1 MFVSQT
7 SDMKHLA
14 FILLLLSFCSNAK
27 NTVSGT
33 ITDSKNQP
41 ILGVNIY
48 LEGTYDG
55 SSTDLD
61 GKFSFITTAAGKV
74 ILVASFI
81 GYEEYRIEAD
91 VEKLKGLKIRLRE
104 NLNELNTVVL
114 SAGSF
119 SAGDPSKVSALKP
132 LDVVTTAGA
141 AGDFIGALQ
150 TLPGTTANPDD
161 GRLFVR
167 GGTAEETQIFID
179 GNRVFS
185 PFTPT
190 TGNIPTRG
198 RFSPFLFD
206 GITFSTGGYSAEYG
220 DALSSVLLLSTTDFP
235 TEEKTEI
242 QLMTV
247 GAGAGTTQIW
257 DENSLSV
264 NATYISLAPYNELIP
279 QNNQFLD
286 PFESTNGEAV
296 YRHKFEKGLFKA
308 YGAYSSTNFSLIQ
321 EDIDDLD
328 GFFFSLKNNNYYG
341 NLNYT
346 GNLSETWNIQ
356 SGLSLTQDTNDL
368 TIAETILENKETAAH
383 AKLKLQ
389 KRYNNYFKI
398 NFGAEQFLID
408 YEEDVVI
415 SSGTFASGLSQANT
429 GVFVE
434 SEIFASKDLAFKI
447 GGRADYY
454 DTTNQIEFSPRLST
468 AISLNK
474 NSQLSA
480 AYGMFQQ
487 QPDNCILQ
495 YDTELKTEKAEHFIF
510 NFLHKKNNRMLRAE
524 AYYKKYDNLLTYDSG
539 RPSFDSDYANS
550 GNGYARGLDLFWRDE
565 QSVKNLEYWVSY
577 SYLDTERLYRDF
589 EERATPNFAT
599 THNLSAVIKYW
610 VEDLQSQIGFT
621 YNYASGRPF
630 TNANEPGFLN
640 DLTKSFQSHDFN
652 WAYLLDQKKILYLSV
667 SNVLG
672 CENTFNYQYSNTP
685 DAQGQF
691 DRRAIGQAAD
701 RFIFI
706 GFFWTIG
713 GNDNQ
718 LNNL

>member
-7 SDMKHLA
+7 SDMKNIV
-14 FILLLLSFCSNAK
+14 FLLVLLSIFSNAQ

-74 ILVASFI
+74 ILIASFI
-81 GYEEYRIEAD
+81 GYEEYRFENDAT
-91 VEKLKGLKIRLRE
+91 KLKDLKIRLRE
-104 NLNELNTVVL
+104 SLNELNTVVL

-119 SAGDPSKVSALKP
+119 SAGDSSKVSALKP

-264 NATYISLAPYNELIP
+264 NATYINLAPYNELIP

-346 GNLSETWNIQ
+346 GNLSETWSIQ
-356 SGLSLTQDTNDL
+356 SGLSLAQDTNDL
-368 TIAETILENKETAAH
+368 TIAETILENRETAAH

-408 YEEDVVI
+408 
-415 SSGTFASGLSQANT
+415 
-429 GVFVE
+429 
-434 SEIFASKDLAFKI
+434 
-447 GGRADYY
+447 
-454 DTTNQIEFSPRLST
+454 
-468 AISLNK
+468 
-474 NSQLSA
+474 
-480 AYGMFQQ
+480 
-487 QPDNCILQ
+487 
-495 YDTELKTEKAEHFIF
+495 
-510 NFLHKKNNRMLRAE
+510 
-524 AYYKKYDNLLTYDSG
+524 
-539 RPSFDSDYANS
+539 
-550 GNGYARGLDLFWRDE
+550 
-565 QSVKNLEYWVSY
+565 
-577 SYLDTERLYRDF
+577 
-589 EERATPNFAT
+589 
-599 THNLSAVIKYW
+599 
-610 VEDLQSQIGFT
+610 
-621 YNYASGRPF
+621 
-630 TNANEPGFLN
+630 
-640 DLTKSFQSHDFN
+640 
-652 WAYLLDQKKILYLSV
+652 
-667 SNVLG
+667 
-672 CENTFNYQYSNTP
+672 
-685 DAQGQF
+685 
-691 DRRAIGQAAD
+691 
-701 RFIFI
+701 
-706 GFFWTIG
+706 
-713 GNDNQ
+713 
-718 LNNL
+718 